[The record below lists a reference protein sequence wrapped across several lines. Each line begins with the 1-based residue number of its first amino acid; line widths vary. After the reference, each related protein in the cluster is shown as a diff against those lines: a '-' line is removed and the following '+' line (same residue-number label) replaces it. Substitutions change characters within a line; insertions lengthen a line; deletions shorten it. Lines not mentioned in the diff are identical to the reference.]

1 MDRKH
6 VYSSFVSLFC
16 REILP
21 SKRNFNR
28 VYFGSGTSSN
38 PKILPVGYLNN
49 YLEYAKNE
57 IIPEKKDLASTNT
70 LTNREYC
77 AINLLS

>member
-1 MDRKH
+1 MGQKCRQRTNHMDRKH
-6 VYSSFVSLFC
+6 VYSSIVSLFC

-49 YLEYAKNE
+49 YLQYAKNE
-57 IIPEKKDLASTNT
+57 IIPEKKRFSLH
-70 LTNREYC
+70 EY
-77 AINLLS
+77 IN